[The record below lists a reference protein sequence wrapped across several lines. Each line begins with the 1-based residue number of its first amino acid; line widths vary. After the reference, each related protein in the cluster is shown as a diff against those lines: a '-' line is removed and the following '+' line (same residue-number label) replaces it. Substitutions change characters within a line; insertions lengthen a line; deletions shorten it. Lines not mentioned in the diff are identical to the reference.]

1 MPELSI
7 VSILGTGWLGFPLA
21 LSLKE
26 LGYQVKGSSR
36 SDDKL
41 KRLHEHGVPAFS
53 LSVENESENWLEFF
67 NCDQLII
74 NIPFK
79 NVEPFER
86 LMEIVAKTAI
96 NRIIFVSSTSVY
108 SECHGE
114 VREDRNQEDPNHPL
128 TQIENLIKQ
137 HDNVSIV
144 RFGGLI
150 GWGRHPARFFERSGK
165 RVPNSLMPVNLIH
178 GEDAVSILTKLI
190 LNPNINGDFN
200 AVAPSHPSKLDF
212 YISAARSLATELK
225 FDHSMPENVK
235 IVQCDKVKQALDFKF
250 KYPELMAL
258 PFTELAVPFTSLR
271 SL

>member
-1 MPELSI
+1 MSKLPN

-26 LGYQVKGSSR
+26 LGYQIKGSSR
-36 SDDKL
+36 SNDKL
-41 KRLHEHGVPAFS
+41 KRLKENGIPAFS

-79 NVEPFER
+79 KVEPFER
-86 LMEIVAKTAI
+86 LMERVAKTAI

-114 VREDRNQEDPNHPL
+114 VREDSNQEDPNHPL

-165 RVPNSLMPVNLIH
+165 KVPNALMPVNLIH
-178 GEDAVSILTKLI
+178 GEDAVSILSKLVSMPSI
-190 LNPNINGDFN
+190 KGDFN
-200 AVAPSHPSKLDF
+200 AVAPSHPSKFNF
-212 YISAARSLATELK
+212 YQSAGNSLAIELQ
-225 FDHSMPENVK
+225 FEHSMPENVK
-235 IVQCDKVKQALDFKF
+235 IVQSDKVKQALDFNF

-258 PFTELAVPFTSLR
+258 PFKELAVPYASL
-271 SL
+271 S